1 MAGAIWRVCA
11 SPSQAT
17 TLRSSCVD
25 RASNK
30 SQPLRALVSA
40 GLHTPQWAQSADPR
54 PLKPAWGLS
63 DCKSPTSQPTVAGAC
78 SGHLRALPPESTVG
92 SDMAAAATGA
102 PTLQQVASGAAAAL
116 VQAQPLP
123 TAAAASL
130 RADLFPGPCCYLALA
145 VGDSSA
151 LLLSGNLLAPAGCA
165 HEPAGVHAASR
176 CWAGAAIA
184 ARRPMAC
191 SLPHGGRNGDC
202 SHLAQHTDLA
212 AAAKRW
218 GAGAFLCLPF
228 HVPAADAAEASASS
242 SPDAGS
248 TAALLL
254 GVETVPAGAAL
265 QLAKQQQQQQ
275 QQQQQREHVHSLLS
289 LAGSIVQHA
298 APELRQAAEALA
310 LLRPHLTVPA
320 ALQLEQ
326 LESVREE
333 ELEGGDAEEEEE
345 EEEEGGA
352 AAAAAG
358 GGPGDAAASPA
369 AAAGAAGGELEA
381 GSSRQAVTSLP
392 PPQDLQAAGPGWQ
405 AAGPAGNI
413 RMTSGSGA
421 RPSSSGAGPSSSN
434 AAPGGSR
441 GAPVGLQGDAP
452 RVPSG
457 TQQQQ
462 QQQQQLGGHRQPFLV
477 RLRQVLLLCWLP
489 LREMLA
495 LPAARRSLG
504 LDALLRF
511 QGPAAPSTV
520 AFHGEQWGLP
530 GHGQGRSLEDE
541 FAEYHCRIL
550 ADKVRWGAWMA
561 CACWCSVHAAAPTK
575 RHNVLRL
582 SNVALRLCRRWMPLR
597 ACCCWA
603 C

>member
-1 MAGAIWRVCA
+1 MA
-11 SPSQAT
+11 
-17 TLRSSCVD
+17 
-25 RASNK
+25 
-30 SQPLRALVSA
+30 
-40 GLHTPQWAQSADPR
+40 
-54 PLKPAWGLS
+54 
-63 DCKSPTSQPTVAGAC
+63 
-78 SGHLRALPPESTVG
+78 E
-92 SDMAAAATGA
+92 AATGA
-102 PTLQQVASGAAAAL
+102 PTLQQVATGAAAAL
-116 VQAQPLP
+116 VRAQPLP

-145 VGDSSA
+145 VGNGGA

-165 HEPAGVHAASR
+165 HEPAGVHTASR

-228 HVPAADAAEASASS
+228 LVPAADAADASSSASS
-242 SPDAGS
+242 SADAGG

-254 GVETVPAGAAL
+254 GVETVPAGTAL
-265 QLAKQQQQQQ
+265 QLPKQQEQPKLQL
-275 QQQQQREHVHSLLS
+275 QQQQREHVHSLLS
-289 LAGSIVQHA
+289 LAGAIVQHA
-298 APELRQAAEALA
+298 ATELRQAAEALA
-310 LLRPHLTVPA
+310 LLRPHLTAPA
-320 ALQLEQ
+320 ALQLER
-326 LESVREE
+326 LDDIGEE
-333 ELEGGDAEEEEE
+333 ELEGGDAEGEEED
-345 EEEEGGA
+345 EEGGA

-358 GGPGDAAASPA
+358 GGPGDVATSPA
-369 AAAGAAGGELEA
+369 AAAGTAGGELEA

-392 PPQDLQAAGPGWQ
+392 PQQGLQAAGPSWQ
-405 AAGPAGNI
+405 TAAGPAGNT

-421 RPSSSGAGPSSSN
+421 RPSSSGAGPSSGD
-434 AAPGGSR
+434 AAPSGSR
-441 GAPVGLQGDAP
+441 GAPAGLQGDAP
-452 RVPSG
+452 RAPTG

-462 QQQQQLGGHRQPFLV
+462 QQQQLQQLQQPGGRRQPFLV

-495 LPAARRSLG
+495 LPAGRRSLG

-541 FAEYHCRIL
+541 FAEYHSRIL
-550 ADKVRWGAWMA
+550 ADKVRWGVWMA
-561 CACWCSVHAAAPTK
+561 CVCWYSVHAAAPTK
-575 RHNVLRL
+575 CHNMLRL
-582 SNVALRLCRRWMPLR
+582 SNVALRLCRRWMLPL